1 MKMVL
6 TSQTPQ
12 KSPPTKDPWSTL
24 WEQLLGTGCGVVSG
38 AQLAVNQP
46 NTKVSALVELTFSL
60 GRNK

>member
-38 AQLAVNQP
+38 AQLAVNQR
-46 NTKVSALVELTFSL
+46 NTKVSALVELTF
-60 GRNK
+60 